1 MERIEIIKEEVKS
14 NLSQFGLNDSE
25 RLEYENMVSELYKNT
40 ELSEEDFVKE
50 VKKSVSLFIP
60 SVKLL
65 QKSRTTLQ
73 QANADNAKEITDL
86 KKALEDAKK
95 NQDKGNTQ
103 TQTTTSDNKELLD
116 AISTLKNEITTMKE
130 EREQERKNNAIKEK
144 KSQILKVV
152 KGQYNKNCEVIIDLL
167 ADKVDFSQ
175 DNALD
180 LMKAEAADFAKS
192 HPTQLFVSE
201 NTDKHDDK
209 AINKLFG
216 IAKDEADTE
225 RQKAFE
231 NRLI

>member
-1 MERIEIIKEEVKS
+1 
-14 NLSQFGLNDSE
+14 
-25 RLEYENMVSELYKNT
+25 
-40 ELSEEDFVKE
+40 
-50 VKKSVSLFIP
+50 
-60 SVKLL
+60 
-65 QKSRTTLQ
+65 
-73 QANADNAKEITDL
+73 
-86 KKALEDAKK
+86 
-95 NQDKGNTQ
+95 
-103 TQTTTSDNKELLD
+103 
-116 AISTLKNEITTMKE
+116 MKE
-130 EREQERKNNAIKEK
+130 DKEQERKNNAIKEK